1 MRNIHRRLARLES
14 RRPAAVQSGRMI
26 AYAELDP
33 ALAAMF
39 LALGG
44 DVGRMTLDQV
54 LRWEAEIMRF
64 AD

>member
-1 MRNIHRRLARLES
+1 
-14 RRPAAVQSGRMI
+14 MI
-26 AYAELDP
+26 PFEELDP

-44 DVGRMTLDQV
+44 DVGRMTMAQL

>member
-1 MRNIHRRLARLES
+1 
-14 RRPAAVQSGRMI
+14 MI
-26 AYAELDP
+26 SSEELDP

>member
-1 MRNIHRRLARLES
+1 MNNIHRRLARLES
-14 RRPAAVQSGRMI
+14 RRPVAPPTGRMI
-26 AYAELDP
+26 SSEELDP
-33 ALAAMF
+33 AMAAMF